1 MFILIAVA
9 DSSLRLDREGKI
21 PLHAACDIPET
32 WLVDVVDQTLTVF
45 TQPTPTGYQQ
55 SAAFK
60 SGDTFRLAQFPDVE
74 IAMSELGW

>member
-1 MFILIAVA
+1 
-9 DSSLRLDREGKI
+9 
-21 PLHAACDIPET
+21 
-32 WLVDVVDQTLTVF
+32 VVDQTLTVF